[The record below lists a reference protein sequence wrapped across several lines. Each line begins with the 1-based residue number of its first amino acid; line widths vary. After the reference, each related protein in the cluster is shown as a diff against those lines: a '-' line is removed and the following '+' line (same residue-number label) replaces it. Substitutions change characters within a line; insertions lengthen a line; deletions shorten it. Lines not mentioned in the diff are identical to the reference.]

1 MIVFQQA
8 TNSKF
13 TLIHDVWTTKGN
25 RFGFI
30 GASVSFIDNDW
41 NYIVQHL
48 SIKLVAWHH
57 KGSLLAEP
65 IVNVLAKHG
74 LQRKISIISLFLTKY
89 SNNITDLYCDIYMLC
104 QTTDSGSNN
113 NTMAKTMHQKLE
125 QLEGADLAWDWETM
139 HIKCFCHKMALV
151 VNAGLN
157 ELGLEAPPPPKLKKA
172 FLGSVPYSNNLKSI
186 AEEDEEEDG
195 VDEEGSDRDVDTD
208 DVDEEE
214 EDMAEEEDDD
224 TGKKKDNNANEANSC
239 TSQQSNKKKTSATNR
254 NESNKLHELTQ
265 NVCIFYLFR

>member
-1 MIVFQQA
+1 M
-8 TNSKF
+8 
-13 TLIHDVWTTKGN
+13 WTTKGN

-30 GASVSFIDNDW
+30 GASVSFIDNNW
-41 NYIVQHL
+41 NYVVQHL
-48 SIKLVAWHH
+48 SLKLVAWHH

-74 LQRKISIISLFLTKY
+74 LQRKIRIHSTLFTKH
-89 SNNITDLYCDIYMLC
+89 SNNIADLYYDIYLLC

-113 NTMAKTMHQKLE
+113 NTMAKTMHQKLSD
-125 QLEGADLAWDWETM
+125 LEGSELPWDYDTM

-172 FLGSVPYSNNLKSI
+172 FLGAVPYSNNLKPI
-186 AEEDEEEDG
+186 VEEEEEEDI
-195 VDEEGSDRDVDTD
+195 VDEEGSDNEVDTD
-208 DVDEEE
+208 DIDEGE
-214 EDMAEEEDDD
+214 EDMAEEDDD
-224 TGKKKDNNANEANSC
+224 DKDGNDSTNCA
-239 TSQQSNKKKTSATNR
+239 SQQSNKKKTSATNR

-265 NVCIFYLFR
+265 NVCTFFFFFFFW